1 MSHLT
6 SLTRSGLSLLL
17 LPVAATPMAMAQAP
31 ATPPP
36 ISNTMPTAN
45 FGFNL
50 PSHLGTLTYSLT
62 ASELLQLGSGNGR
75 VSSSTAG
82 SGNLA
87 YLSKSENDPFSLV
100 YSGGFVHTNA
110 PGSSNNE
117 TFQDLSFS
125 QVYRTRSWVYVI
137 SDALSYLPQSPTTGL
152 SGIAG
157 VGDVGVTPVQTGIG
171 PGQTILTNYGR
182 RVSNGLQGSATWQ
195 ITGAT
200 GLEGSASW
208 QTIRFVGASN
218 PGLDTSDLDFTFGPT
233 HRINALSSIA
243 AHASYS
249 RQTYP
254 GFAGAVIETEGL
266 NFDYNRTWSRKIS
279 TNISVGPEKTH
290 GEGFGVFPPRT
301 DLGVA
306 ASLTYAGRNTGTY
319 LSYSRGVSGGSGVIP
334 GAFTDTVSIGANRPM
349 GRDWQAGIN
358 GSYSRSVALFEVNG
372 LQTRIR
378 SIFGA
383 VQLSRRL
390 TEDLSCYGGY
400 TAIDQSITTPT
411 LTENAFSGIRHIVS
425 FGITFSPP
433 PLHRAQ

>member
-1 MSHLT
+1 MSKLIG
-6 SLTRSGLSLLL
+6 LTRSALGLLL
-17 LPVAATPMAMAQAP
+17 LPVAATPLARAQAP
-31 ATPPP
+31 TTPPP

-50 PSHLGTLTYSLT
+50 PSHLGTLRYSLT
-62 ASELLQLGSGNGR
+62 ASELLQLGYAKGG
-75 VSSSTAG
+75 VSTSTAG

-87 YLSKSENDPFSLV
+87 YLSKSENDPFSVV
-100 YSGGFVHTNA
+100 YSGGFIHTNV
-110 PGSSNNE
+110 PGNSTNE
-117 TFQDLSFS
+117 TFQDISFS
-125 QVYRTRSWVYVI
+125 QVYRTRSWVYVV
-137 SDALSYLPQSPTTGL
+137 SDGFSFLPQSPTTGL

-157 VGDVGVTPVQTGIG
+157 VGDVGVPPVQTGIG
-171 PGQTILTNYGR
+171 PGQTILTDYGR
-182 RVSNGLQGSATWQ
+182 RISNGLRGSATWQ
-195 ITGAT
+195 ITAAT
-200 GLEGSASW
+200 ALEGSAAW
-208 QTIRFVGASN
+208 QVLRFVGASN

-249 RQTYP
+249 RQSYP
-254 GFAGAVIETEGL
+254 GFAGALIETEGV

-279 TNISVGPEKTH
+279 TSVSIGPERSH
-290 GEGFGVFPPRT
+290 GEGFGVFPSRT
-301 DLGVA
+301 DIGVG

-349 GRDWQAGIN
+349 GRSWQAGID
-358 GSYSRSVALFEVNG
+358 GSYSRSVALFEVNNR
-372 LQTRIR
+372 QTRIQ

-400 TAIDQSITTPT
+400 TAIEQSIATPT
-411 LTENAFSGIRHIVS
+411 LTENAFSGFRNIVS